1 MKKQFLSLI
10 LFLSLLTGCGQSSSN
25 SEDTNQSGNTTTT
38 TISNTDSSNDT
49 NTSTTTSNDSE
60 SSSSSEQQIVYEEMT
75 IKEANELCNKI
86 VLTEEVNNIS
96 ETHVSIT
103 GRMMF
108 AESINCTQKGYRS
121 DNAYKLFVFD
131 ETGYIYVGI
140 NADRYNNVFSKY
152 EYSDTSYYTFK
163 GVLNNYLG
171 QNELIMEDY
180 VWEHN
185 VPSNLN
191 FDLLNSFAG
200 TNKSMKE
207 IYSLNNKL
215 QVNNK
220 GIAYGGIVSFEG
232 KYIDKVENAVALFA
246 NEEYVMRVHGH
257 SKLSNSFNSVKTEEE
272 LNNSKTYQVIGV
284 LTMYNY
290 IPEVQYLA
298 SKISSNN
305 VNYNLEKATK
315 ITAKELWKLTPDKD
329 KLKNSHY
336 QEYENVAQQIH
347 YFEGYVSYS
356 FYSGKINMVLT
367 DEYNENYF
375 TSAINEQNAKALR
388 INNESET
395 GLNKQSDLLNTKFGA
410 FYESENGD
418 KKIRIYFTTYG
429 YNTNHYWQIQV
440 LNTNNITVIE

>member
-1 MKKQFLSLI
+1 MKKQILSLI
-10 LFLSLLTGCGQSSSN
+10 LFLSLLTGCGHSSNDDAGTNSSQSS
-25 SEDTNQSGNTTTT
+25 TT
-38 TISNTDSSNDT
+38 TISSLDSSTD
-49 NTSTTTSNDSE
+49 DSSSSSINSSS
-60 SSSSSEQQIVYEEMT
+60 SSSSSEEQKIYEKVT
-75 IKEANELCNKI
+75 IKEANELCDKI
-86 VLTEEVNNIS
+86 VLTEEVNNVS
-96 ETHVSIT
+96 NKYVSIT

-131 ETGYIYVGI
+131 ETGYIYVGV

-152 EYSDTSYYTFK
+152 EYGDTSYYTFK

-180 VWEHN
+180 VWEHS
-185 VPSNLN
+185 VPTNLN
-191 FDLLNSFAG
+191 YDLLKSFTG
-200 TNKSMKE
+200 STKSMAE
-207 IYSLNNKL
+207 IYSLDNKL
-215 QVNNK
+215 KVNNK

-232 KYIDKVENAVALFA
+232 KYVDKVENAVALFA
-246 NEEYVMRVHGH
+246 NEEYVIRVHGH
-257 SKLSNSFNSVKTEEE
+257 SKLNNNFNSVKTEEE
-272 LNNSKTYQVIGV
+272 LNNSKTYVVIGV

-290 IPEVQYLA
+290 IPEIQYLD
-298 SKISSNN
+298 SKISENN
-305 VNYNLEKATK
+305 INYNLTKATK

-356 FYSGKINMVLT
+356 YYSGKINMVLT

-375 TSAINEQNAKALR
+375 NSALNEQNGKALR

-395 GLNKQSDLLNTKFGA
+395 GLNKESDIANTKFGA

-418 KKIRIYFTTYG
+418 KKIRVYFTTYG
-429 YNTNHYWQIQV
+429 YNTNHYWQIQI
-440 LNTNNITVIE
+440 LNVNNITVIE